1 MFLRSQSDTL
11 LNFYLLN
18 HLHCLLM
25 SCETKPFTK
34 NTSNSRSTRHT
45 FKGNILECFSEF
57 TI

>member
-1 MFLRSQSDTL
+1 
-11 LNFYLLN
+11 
-18 HLHCLLM
+18 M